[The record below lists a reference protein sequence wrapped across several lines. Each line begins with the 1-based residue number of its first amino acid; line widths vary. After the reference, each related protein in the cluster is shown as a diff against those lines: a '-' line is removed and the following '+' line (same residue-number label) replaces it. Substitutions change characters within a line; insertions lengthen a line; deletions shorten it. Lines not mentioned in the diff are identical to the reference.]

1 MLLIGVDIGGTFTD
15 VIVYEP
21 GGAVL
26 REAKTLS
33 TPDDPARAIFEG
45 LAAIG
50 VSLSDAG
57 RFVHGTTRV
66 TNALLEGAGERVAV
80 LTTEGFR
87 DVLEMGLGH
96 RPRLYSVKEPAR
108 APLVPRRMRFPVRER
123 VMADGGVETP
133 LDLDG
138 LDRALDELDR
148 LGDDAPR
155 AIAVC
160 LLHSYRNPAHER
172 AVAER
177 VLERRPAA
185 VCSISSEVVPEH
197 GEYERFTTTVLNASV
212 RGTVSE
218 YLGGLGE
225 ALASSGYTR
234 PLSIMTSSGGVVS
247 TRQAGRLPINLA
259 LSGPAGGVAA
269 GAYVAARAGFAN
281 VITCDI
287 GGTST
292 DVCLIK
298 DGAALMTNQGQ
309 IAGYPNKTF
318 QTEINTI
325 GAGGGSVA
333 WRDVGGELRVGPR
346 SAGSRPG
353 PAAYGRGGREPT
365 TTDAHL
371 LVGHLDAAAAL
382 GGQVE
387 LRADLAEEAM
397 ERLASEFGDLTAME
411 LAHGILRLATVK
423 MTSAIKEISVA
434 RGHDPR
440 DFVLMPFGGAGPMH
454 ATALADE
461 LGIERVL
468 VPPVPGNFSAL
479 GFVAARARHDYVRTV
494 LVAADEAGLDTV
506 RGLVAEM
513 AEAARELMKDED
525 GVDPDDI
532 VFALSVGMRFRG
544 QSFDVAV
551 PFEELP
557 EAPEDLVTA
566 FYDAYAERYSYA
578 RSGHP
583 VEIVNCRLSAF
594 GPAADLVFPPPGG
607 SAPEPGATRVYG
619 PDGWTD
625 ATEWHRADLTEGT
638 RVVGPAV
645 VREIGSTTVVGRGW
659 TGMVDRQRNLLLV
672 RE

>member
-21 GGAVL
+21 GGSRL
-26 REAKTLS
+26 HEAKTLS

-45 LAAIG
+45 LAKLG
-50 VSLSDAG
+50 VSLSQAT

-66 TNALLEGAGERVAV
+66 TNALLEGSGEQVAV

-96 RPRLYSVKEPAR
+96 RPRLYSVKEPGR
-108 APLVPRRMRFPVRER
+108 PPLVPRRLRFPVRER
-123 VMADGGVETP
+123 VMADGGVDVP

-138 LDRALDELDR
+138 LDRTLDR
-148 LGDDAPR
+148 LVEEGAPR

-177 VLERRPAA
+177 IAERHPSA
-185 VCSISSEVVPEH
+185 VCSVSSEVVPEH

-218 YLGGLGE
+218 YLGGLGD
-225 ALASSGYTR
+225 ALAAGGYTR

-247 TRQAGRLPINLA
+247 TRQAGLLPINLA

-269 GAYVAARAGFAN
+269 GAYVAARAGFTN

-298 DGAALMTNQGQ
+298 DGAALMTNHGE

-333 WRDVGGELRVGPR
+333 WRDVGGELRIGPR
-346 SAGSRPG
+346 SAGSTPG
-353 PAAYGRGGREPT
+353 PAAYGRGGLEPT

-371 LVGHLDAAAAL
+371 LVGHLDPDATL
-382 GGQVE
+382 GGEVA
-387 LRADLAEEAM
+387 LRPEPARAAM
-397 ERLASEFGDLTAME
+397 ARLAAEFGSLTEME

-494 LVAADEAGLDTV
+494 LVPADEAGLDVV

-513 AEAARELMKDED
+513 SDAARELMKTED
-525 GVDPDDI
+525 GVEPDEI
-532 VFALSVGMRFRG
+532 TFAPSVGMRFRG
-544 QSFDVAV
+544 QSFDLAV
-551 PFEELP
+551 PFDTLP
-557 EAPEDLVTA
+557 GSAEDLVAA

-594 GPAADLVFPPPGG
+594 GPAAPVAFPAPDGP
-607 SAPEPGATRVYG
+607 APEPGTTRIYG
-619 PDGWTD
+619 PDGW
-625 ATEWHRADLTEGT
+625 AEAAVWHRATLPEGA
-638 RVVGPAV
+638 RIEGPAV
-645 VREIGSTTVVGRGW
+645 VRETGSTTVVGAGW
-659 TGMVDRQRNLLLV
+659 TGTVGAHRDLLLV
-672 RE
+672 RG